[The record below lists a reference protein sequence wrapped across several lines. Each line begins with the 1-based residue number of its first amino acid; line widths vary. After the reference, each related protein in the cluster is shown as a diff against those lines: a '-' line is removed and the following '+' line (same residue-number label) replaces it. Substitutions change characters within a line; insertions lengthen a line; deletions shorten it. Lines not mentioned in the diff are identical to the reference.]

1 MTLDIDAKR
10 RSVTSGDYTDDPRAS
25 VNLFQFVYP
34 GAYPGYTEL
43 YPWWSRSRDF
53 QLRQTIHR
61 ESMWGSA
68 IFKAITKRAALGWDV
83 KDEQKSDIR
92 INRAQGLYLRA
103 NLGKGWIHFLE
114 QHLQD
119 FLLTDN
125 GAFVEVIRT
134 SSARGGRIIGL
145 AHLDSCRCTRTQ
157 DPSRPVLYRDRAGQE
172 HILKDYQVLMFSDM
186 PDASETYHGVG
197 HCAAGR
203 AYPTIS
209 KLAALEQ
216 FYHEKFTGDGA
227 LGLTLISGISDRSF
241 EAAVKTGDENAKQRG
256 VVYYKNKI
264 VIPVPNKEGFEV
276 AEIPLK
282 STPDNFNTKEERD
295 NAYLIYANA
304 IGVAVQD
311 IQPLSGQ
318 GLGTGTQT
326 TILDEAAEGQGLAA
340 WNKQW
345 EQMNNEH
352 VLPAATTFVFT
363 NPNDMR
369 DQRAKAEVAKMRA
382 DERSV
387 RIGSGEIN
395 VEEARQLA
403 LDAGDLT
410 REMQPDRTSGGTLS
424 DTEKPIEEG
433 EDATMPTDDMDED
446 TATEATGVATK
457 ADDDLDRLIGG
468 VWGEA
473 LAIAKEMVRQ

>member
-1 MTLDIDAKR
+1 MTLDTDALR
-10 RSVTSGDYTDDPRAS
+10 RSVTAGDYTKDPHGG

-43 YPWWSRSRDF
+43 SPWWSRNRDF
-53 QLRQTIHR
+53 QLRQTVHR
-61 ESMWGSA
+61 EAMWSSA
-68 IFKAITKRAALGWDV
+68 IFKAITKRAALGFDIT
-83 KDEQKSDIR
+83 DEQKSEIR
-92 INRAQGLYLRA
+92 VRRAQQLYLLA
-103 NLGKGWIHFLE
+103 DLGKGWVYFLE
-114 QHLQD
+114 RHLQD

-125 GAFVEVIRT
+125 GAFVEVVRS
-134 SSARGGRIIGL
+134 SSARGSRIIGL
-145 AHLDSCRCTRTQ
+145 VHLDSCRCTRTQ
-157 DPSRPVLYRDRAGQE
+157 DPSRPVLYRDRLGRE
-172 HILKDYQVLMFSDM
+172 HVLKDYQVLMFADM
-186 PDASETYHGVG
+186 ASASETYNGVG
-197 HCAAGR
+197 FCAASR

-209 KLAALEQ
+209 KMAALEQ
-216 FYHEKFTGDGA
+216 YYHEKFTGDGA
-227 LGLTLISGISDRSF
+227 LGLTLVSGISDRSF
-241 EAAVKTGDENAKQRG
+241 EAAVKTGDEATRQRG

-304 IGVAVQD
+304 IGTSVQD

-318 GLGTGTQT
+318 GLGTGTQSV
-326 TILDEAAEGQGLAA
+326 ILDEAAEGQGLAA

-345 EQMNNEH
+345 EQSNNEH
-352 VLPAATTFVFT
+352 VLPLATTFAFT
-363 NPNDMR
+363 NTHDLR
-369 DQRAKAEVAKMRA
+369 DQRARAEVAKMRA
-382 DERSV
+382 EERAI
-387 RIGSGEIN
+387 RIGNGELT

-403 LDAGDLT
+403 LDAGDLP

-424 DTEKPIEEG
+424 DTEKPIEENTDAPMPDDDLG
-433 EDATMPTDDMDED
+433 ENPA
-446 TATEATGVATK
+446 AEAAAVVQK

-468 VWGEA
+468 NWSEA